1 LSVTVASSGCAA
13 TVGRAAVTGP
23 SPRQSG
29 RRLLVEAGSGEYRPA
44 VRLEGEIALVTG
56 STSGIGKA
64 IATAFATEG
73 ARVLVTGRDT
83 ERGDAVVHQITVEG
97 GAATFIAADL
107 ADPSATTG
115 LVEAAVDRYGGLT
128 VLVNNAVASTV
139 DDADGPVTELT
150 DRAWEQTL
158 RVNLT
163 APMWLARAAIPRMI
177 EAGHGSIIN
186 VSSRAAERA
195 SPGLAAYIA
204 GKGGL
209 NALTRSIAVDYAR
222 HNIRCNTISP
232 GYVLNERRDADLS
245 EERRSRLEGM
255 HLTRLGQATDVAY
268 AAVYLAGRESEFV
281 TGVNLPLDGGS
292 SAARGLALG

>member
-1 LSVTVASSGCAA
+1 
-13 TVGRAAVTGP
+13 
-23 SPRQSG
+23 
-29 RRLLVEAGSGEYRPA
+29 

-64 IATAFATEG
+64 IATAFAAEG
-73 ARVLVTGRDT
+73 ARVVVTGRDAG
-83 ERGDAVVHQITVEG
+83 RGTATVDAIRAAHG
-97 GAATFIAADL
+97 GEHVFLAADL
-107 ADPSATTG
+107 V
-115 LVEAAVDRYGGLT
+115 VEAACAGLVDQTVSQFGGVT

-139 DDADGPVTELT
+139 DDADGPVTDLT

-163 APMWLARAAIPRMI
+163 APVWLARAAIPRMI

-204 GKGGL
+204 SKGGL
-209 NALTRSIAVDYAR
+209 NALTRSIAVDFAE

-232 GYVLNERRDADLS
+232 GYVLNERRDAELS
-245 EERRSRLEGM
+245 DERRDRLEGM
-255 HLTRLGQATDVAY
+255 HLTRLGQASDVAN
-268 AAVYLAGRESEFV
+268 AAVYLASRESEFV

-292 SAARGLALG
+292 SAARGLTLG